1 MSCKSMAGHV
11 ATIAFLIGKVLVV
24 ATAYNVLVPVY
35 HCSCCRHPLME
46 LEGLVKTGAKGL
58 GLQAAKQIKAL
69 SFSRPHWR

>member
-35 HCSCCRHPLME
+35 HCSCCRME
-46 LEGLVKTGAKGL
+46 LGGLVKTGAKGL